1 MSGTDTRLRDLLLNG
16 EGWGGEKG
24 EGVGKVTFVAIFRG
38 SLFFTCLKR
47 EREGGGLILHGSK

>member
-16 EGWGGEKG
+16 EGEKG
-24 EGVGKVTFVAIFRG
+24 EGVGVGEVTFVAIFRG

-47 EREGGGLILHGSK
+47 EREGGGLI